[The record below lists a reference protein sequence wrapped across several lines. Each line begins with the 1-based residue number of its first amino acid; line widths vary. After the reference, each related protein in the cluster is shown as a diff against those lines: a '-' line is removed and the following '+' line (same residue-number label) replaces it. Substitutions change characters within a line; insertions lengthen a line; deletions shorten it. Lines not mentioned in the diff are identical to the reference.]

1 MPAALRATAALAIL
15 AAGAAAACTPWGA
28 TGAATRQRAVGLRL
42 RGGSSQLA
50 AYLLCR
56 MGGNDAPSL
65 DDVKGALESIGA
77 KVRRPRGRA
86 VGRWGVTTAMPGP
99 ALPGTGAQGACPPL
113 TPPPRCVRLAGG
125 GGQDQHNHQR
135 FGGQGRNCN
144 QRNDCRVCFPFFL
157 PIAHCR
163 ARCGL

>member
-28 TGAATRQRAVGLRL
+28 TGAATRQRTVGLRL

-65 DDVKGALESIGA
+65 DDVKGALESTLARVLI
-77 KVRRPRGRA
+77 KVCGILGCALAA
-86 VGRWGVTTAMPGP
+86 VY
-99 ALPGTGAQGACPPL
+99 
-113 TPPPRCVRLAGG
+113 
-125 GGQDQHNHQR
+125 R
-135 FGGQGRNCN
+135 FLN
-144 QRNDCRVCFPFFL
+144 
-157 PIAHCR
+157 
-163 ARCGL
+163 

>member
-28 TGAATRQRAVGLRL
+28 TGAATRQRTVGLRL

-86 VGRWGVTTAMPGP
+86 MGRWGVATAMPGP
-99 ALPGTGAQGACPPL
+99 ALPGTGAQGACVSPVDPPSSL
-113 TPPPRCVRLAGG
+113 RAP
-125 GGQDQHNHQR
+125 
-135 FGGQGRNCN
+135 GRWRRTRST
-144 QRNDCRVCFPFFL
+144 QSSK
-157 PIAHCR
+157 IWR
-163 ARCGL
+163 ARTYLQSTK